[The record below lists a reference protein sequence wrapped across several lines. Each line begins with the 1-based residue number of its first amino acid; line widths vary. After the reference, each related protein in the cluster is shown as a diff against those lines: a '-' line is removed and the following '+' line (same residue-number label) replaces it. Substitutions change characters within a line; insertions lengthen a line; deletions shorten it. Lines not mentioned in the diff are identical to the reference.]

1 MPKKIVPLV
10 TGEIYHVY
18 NRGVDRRDIFKRKED
33 YLRFYQ
39 SLYLF
44 NSTDPTLSM
53 RHARFSYDDSHKKL
67 VHVHAY
73 ALLPNHIHL
82 ILEQVHDAGI
92 SEFMK
97 RVSGGYTSYFN
108 ETYDRSGTLFQGT
121 YKKVHITGDA
131 QYNYLFAYVN
141 ENHHVHAILQG
152 GDICYSSSNHYQG
165 ISQSKAINNEIKKY
179 EVDKART
186 IATDIFE
193 RRANMKDAFDT

>member
-18 NRGVDRRDIFKRKED
+18 NRGVDKRDIFKRKED

-44 NSTDPTLSM
+44 NSTEPILSM
-53 RHARFSYDDSHKKL
+53 RHARYTYDDSHGKL

-73 ALLPNHIHL
+73 ALLPNHFHL
-82 ILEQVHDAGI
+82 ILEQTQDSGI

-97 RVSGGYTSYFN
+97 RISGGYTSHFN
-108 ETYDRSGTLFQGT
+108 ETYDRSGSLFQGT
-121 YKKVHITGDA
+121 YKKVHISDDA

-141 ENHHVHAILQG
+141 ENHYVHGIPRG
-152 GDICYSSSNHYQG
+152 GDICYSSSNHFQG
-165 ISQSKAINNEIKKY
+165 IGLSKAIKNVAKKY
-179 EVDKART
+179 EVNKARSV
-186 IATDIFE
+186 AAHIFE
-193 RRANMKDAFDT
+193 KRASMKEVLEK